1 MLAELH
7 AVDPQAVGLAE
18 FGRPQGFLERQVR
31 RWGKQ
36 LEGSKTREHP
46 DADELHRL
54 LTEQMAAVEAA
65 DPSVVGIVHGDYRL
79 DNCLVGADDQ
89 IHAVVDWEMA
99 TLGDTRTDVALML
112 VYETLGASAGGDLV
126 SDVAKAQGWP
136 GNQQQ
141 LAAYTAASGRE
152 LGDMNWHLAL
162 AYFKLAVILEG
173 IHYRYLKG
181 QTVGEGFDRIGEG
194 FDLIVAAGLHSLKE
208 N

>member
-1 MLAELH
+1 M
-7 AVDPQAVGLAE
+7 
-18 FGRPQGFLERQVR
+18 
-31 RWGKQ
+31 
-36 LEGSKTREHP
+36 
-46 DADELHRL
+46 
-54 LTEQMAAVEAA
+54 AA

-79 DNCLVGADDQ
+79 DNCLVGTDDR

-99 TLGDTRTDVALML
+99 TLGDTRTDLALML

-136 GNQQQ
+136 GNDHQ

-152 LGDMNWHLAL
+152 PGDMGFHLAL

-173 IHYRYLKG
+173 IHYRYLQG

-194 FDLIVAAGLHSLKE
+194 FDLIIAAGLHSIE
-208 N
+208 GN